1 MSDVIDFIAFPLENN
16 TLSSLNSNL
25 VLAEW
30 TIEGTP
36 PDSQPEW
43 MAPLHIHHNDDE
55 AWYVLEGALGVRIG
69 EKTYELNEGDAII
82 APRGEPHTFW
92 NPKSTSVK
100 YIIVMTKRIKM
111 LIDAIH
117 SMENCDYQK
126 MKMLFEQHDSEL
138 I

>member
-1 MSDVIDFIAFPLENN
+1 MSDVIDFIATPLVSY
-16 TLSSLNSNL
+16 TLSPFNSNL

-36 PDSQPEW
+36 LGSQPEW

-55 AWYVLEGALGVRIG
+55 AWYVLEGTLGVRIG
-69 EKTYELNEGDAII
+69 ETTFELNKGDAIV

-92 NPKSTSVK
+92 NPKSSSVK
-100 YIIVMTKRIKM
+100 YLIVMTKRIKT

-117 SMENCDYQK
+117 SMENRDHKK
-126 MKMLFEQHDSEL
+126 MKLLFEQHDSEL